1 MKYGSL
7 ILEKKDY
14 VYLKRILNISGY
26 AEDFET
32 QKSLSRL
39 TEELKTAHVVDEHE
53 MPDDIIRFNSHV
65 NVSSEAGWKASLQ
78 IVIPADKDY
87 ENGKI
92 SVLTPMGAALF
103 GYAQSDEVDW
113 DFPNGRQRLKINKV
127 ASNSTAEK
135 IEVPI

>member
-1 MKYGSL
+1 MKYGNL
-7 ILEKKDY
+7 ILEKKEY

-26 AEDFET
+26 ANDFET
-32 QKSLSRL
+32 QKSLTRL
-39 TEELKTAHVVDEHE
+39 AEELKTARVVDEHE

-65 NVSSEAGWKASLQ
+65 YVSSEAGWNANLQ

-87 ENGKI
+87 ENRKI

-113 DFPNGRQRLKINKV
+113 DFPKGRQRLKINKV
-127 ASNSTAEK
+127 ILDQNSDK